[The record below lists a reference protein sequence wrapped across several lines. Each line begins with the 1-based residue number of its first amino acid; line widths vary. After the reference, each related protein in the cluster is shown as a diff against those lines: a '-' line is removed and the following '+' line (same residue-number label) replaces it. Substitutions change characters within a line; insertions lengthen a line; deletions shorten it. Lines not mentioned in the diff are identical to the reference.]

1 MIVDDNELTKRNKE
15 RGGNTVKVSM
25 PKEMV
30 LTGTIV
36 NAQIIDIETTTDA
49 ANCDFNLDIVQGMKV
64 FELKFP
70 L

>member
-1 MIVDDNELTKRNKE
+1 
-15 RGGNTVKVSM
+15 M